1 MLQDHGSFQ
10 FYPQKLLPNLPVYKV
25 ALKILPYSNSS
36 SGSSFV
42 DLATWG
48 IFLWNNAV
56 FH

>member
-48 IFLWNNAV
+48 IFLWNNAI